1 MPAEVWVGRAKA
13 EETQERAR
21 EGKAYNSKDSGKGNP
36 GRGRAGAEK
45 TQSGENPRT
54 VDLRQLE
61 RPKEGRPRAG
71 ETQGEEDSVRSSLN
85 THPSSV
91 SVDGAAVRIR
101 ISTVFSFPSK
111 DGVRYDGHLH
121 TQDLTPSQ
129 LSI

>member
-21 EGKAYNSKDSGKGNP
+21 EGKAGISKDSGKGDP
-36 GRGRAGAEK
+36 GRERSGAGK
-45 TQSGENPRT
+45 TQSGGNPRM

-61 RPKEGRPRAG
+61 RPKERRPRAG
-71 ETQGEEDSVRSSLN
+71 ETQGEDSVRSSLN
-85 THPSSV
+85 THPSAV

-111 DGVRYDGHLH
+111 DGVRYDGHPH